1 MFMLLKGYKK
11 MLKRGNSGLGIFTW
25 MNRYRK
31 LKAIEIDPITVNR
44 TATCPWTNGFVC
56 WGNAMA
62 TVQSPNCRAVRAQLR
77 NAAADLGPYARGPSP
92 SVVRTLAFEGRKL
105 LGAVLL
111 LFGVLMMSTLLLL
124 PVGLPLALLA
134 VALIAAPN
142 NT

>member
-1 MFMLLKGYKK
+1 
-11 MLKRGNSGLGIFTW
+11 
-25 MNRYRK
+25 
-31 LKAIEIDPITVNR
+31 
-44 TATCPWTNGFVC
+44 
-56 WGNAMA
+56 MA
-62 TVQSPNCRAVRAQLR
+62 TALSSNHPALRARLR
-77 NAAADLGPYARGPSP
+77 NAAAGLGPWARGPSL